1 MSETKSGRLFRSF
14 YICRT
19 NCQHSSCEDTHFQ
32 RNRQTFSR
40 FFSSYTSDTIVLSVA
55 FGYCTKTGADENQV
69 YKRQKKGCQSDSQWS
84 AKFAIFLIQRR

>member
-1 MSETKSGRLFRSF
+1 MSETKIRTTISLFLYLQDKLS
-14 YICRT
+14 
-19 NCQHSSCEDTHFQ
+19 
-32 RNRQTFSR
+32 TFKLRRYAFSAKPPNVFP